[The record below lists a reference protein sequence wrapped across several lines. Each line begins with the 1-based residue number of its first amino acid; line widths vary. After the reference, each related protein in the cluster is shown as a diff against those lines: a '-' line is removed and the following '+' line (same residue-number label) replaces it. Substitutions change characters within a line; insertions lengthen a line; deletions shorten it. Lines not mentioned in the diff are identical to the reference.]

1 MYDTAKC
8 SLCTGYYCWHW
19 AREGRGWRP
28 IWPHVCRSTHLS
40 APAHFLLWPHE
51 CCVCQ
56 AAPTATFPLPPSS
69 PGKCCSCFL
78 RGLGYSFPFASP
90 SHFCINFCLSF
101 KACACATTS
110 GQPMHVST
118 WKACAQ
124 YQGEENAKRA
134 TPSINLQR
142 LCHLVQYLDDPT
154 GGCLETNSL
163 GNVLPSL

>member
-28 IWPHVCRSTHLS
+28 IWPHVCRSTHLR

-51 CCVCQ
+51 CCVCR
-56 AAPTATFPLPPSS
+56 AAPTARLPLPPSS

-90 SHFCINFCLSF
+90 SHFCINFCLPF

-110 GQPMHVST
+110 RQPMHVST

-124 YQGEENAKRA
+124 YQGEENAKKA

-142 LCHLVQYLDDPT
+142 L
-154 GGCLETNSL
+154 
-163 GNVLPSL
+163 